1 MDTDT
6 IPMFSVDLIEQLEQI
21 FPPISSREIIA
32 HHKDPTALTVR
43 AAQRSLVESLR
54 DRLAAQQSDKD

>member
-6 IPMFSVDLIEQLEQI
+6 IPLFSVDLIEQLEQI

-32 HHKDPTALTVR
+32 HKDPTALTVR

-54 DRLAAQQSDKD
+54 DRLAAQQSDED